1 MAIATVLGIGAIV
14 AGLAE
19 LRAGRLPLLQR
30 NRETPQRWLHRGPI
44 QWAILNGLALG
55 TAFTT
60 RLGFALWY
68 AVPCGALL
76 AARPGLGAAVYG
88 AYGCAR
94 TSGALGLIALTR
106 IRGGDLATTTDW
118 MRALHPRVR
127 RCVAAVLVA
136 VGVATVSVAGL

>member
-1 MAIATVLGIGAIV
+1 
-14 AGLAE
+14 
-19 LRAGRLPLLQR
+19 
-30 NRETPQRWLHRGPI
+30 LHRGPI